1 MHVVVVVEF
10 GSKLQMAV
18 EVVVAVVVVVESLK
32 MMKIVQWLV
41 VG

>member
-10 GSKLQMAV
+10 GSKLQMVV

-32 MMKIVQWLV
+32 MMKIVQWQV